1 MIRTRILFSQQLQ
14 IFKMI
19 KVKGMKHIYYLVI
32 ILIVGVMFVACYDKD
47 NTIHRIPDLVIENV
61 TGGSVKTGELI
72 EITPKCI
79 MGGEEVECT
88 YNWYR
93 YRDTAGVDFRGYS
106 LGMESRYRRFRD
118 IGVGGNSC

>member
-47 NTIHRIPDLVIENV
+47 NTIHRIPDLVIE
-61 TGGSVKTGELI
+61 
-72 EITPKCI
+72 
-79 MGGEEVECT
+79 ECD
-88 YNWYR
+88 WW
-93 YRDTAGVDFRGYS
+93 FRENG
-106 LGMESRYRRFRD
+106 R
-118 IGVGGNSC
+118 IN